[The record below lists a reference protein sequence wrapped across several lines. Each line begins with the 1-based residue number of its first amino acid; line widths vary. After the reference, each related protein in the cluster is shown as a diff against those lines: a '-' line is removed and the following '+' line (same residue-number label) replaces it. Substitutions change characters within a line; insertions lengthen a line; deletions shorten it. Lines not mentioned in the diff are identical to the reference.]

1 MGVRLKLVLL
11 MGGLVLVAC
20 QKESAPVPPST
31 NILLITVDTTRADHL
46 GAYGYFRNTS
56 PAMDL
61 LASQSI
67 LFEKAWS
74 PMGATLP
81 THWSLLTG
89 TSPLEH
95 GILGN
100 FGNQEDG
107 AAPYRPNPDF
117 RSFAELAA
125 AANYQTAAFVSA
137 LPLTRHTGIDRGFM
151 TFDQPREG
159 LYQRPAEYT
168 TQKAIAW
175 LEERDSRP
183 FFLWVHFFDPHFPY
197 APASGFAAMFQEDDA
212 LQNWLDERRFP
223 AGIKRIF
230 AQDGS
235 TMQGAITTPALADA
249 YDAEIRYMDAQIGRL
264 LGTLEGLGLGP
275 NTAVALVGDHG
286 EGLAQH
292 NELMHGNVYGEQ
304 LLVPMMLRVPGVPPR
319 RIVKPVS
326 VVDTL
331 PSLLTLTKED
341 WGDFMAQVTG
351 ADATQKQRPVFAQRT
366 GDYRPEF
373 SGDAWVL
380 VEENYKLVFEPEVG
394 DSLFDLA
401 VDPHELKNL
410 ASENPLRCKRM
421 REDLVE
427 MRDEMVSR
435 YRVGKA
441 VGGLSL
447 EVSKGLEALGYMDGA
462 APK

>member
-1 MGVRLKLVLL
+1 
-11 MGGLVLVAC
+11 
-20 QKESAPVPPST
+20 
-31 NILLITVDTTRADHL
+31 
-46 GAYGYFRNTS
+46 
-56 PAMDL
+56 
-61 LASQSI
+61 
-67 LFEKAWS
+67 
-74 PMGATLP
+74 
-81 THWSLLTG
+81 
-89 TSPLEH
+89 
-95 GILGN
+95 
-100 FGNQEDG
+100 
-107 AAPYRPNPDF
+107 
-117 RSFAELAA
+117 
-125 AANYQTAAFVSA
+125 
-137 LPLTRHTGIDRGFM
+137 
-151 TFDQPREG
+151 
-159 LYQRPAEYT
+159 
-168 TQKAIAW
+168 
-175 LEERDSRP
+175 
-183 FFLWVHFFDPHFPY
+183 
-197 APASGFAAMFQEDDA
+197 
-212 LQNWLDERRFP
+212 
-223 AGIKRIF
+223 
-230 AQDGS
+230 
-235 TMQGAITTPALADA
+235 
-249 YDAEIRYMDAQIGRL
+249 MDAQIGRL
-264 LGTLEGLGLGP
+264 LGSLEGLGLGP